1 MEDKNIQLIRDLL
14 IEKINFDAVD
24 ESMDRVRDHTDKN
37 KRDFYIFID
46 SHFRIIIEKIYF
58 EDEDDCQKYKIYLR
72 PSRLESDPETNFKRN
87 LTVYDSD
94 MREDFNIDEEAIIKA
109 YNDTLKDR
117 SMLRYLEFM
126 LNCELVL
133 NHDKS
138 IYSYSIEAL
147 TLLHDIRSRER
158 RIIKEGDP
166 KVSLLYKW
174 LKEDFESS
182 QIELK
187 DAYKNE

>member
-24 ESMDRVRDHTDKN
+24 ESMDRVYYHTDKN

-46 SHFRIIIEKIYF
+46 SHFRIIVEKIYF
-58 EDEDDCQKYKIYLR
+58 EDENDCQKYKIFLR
-72 PSRLESDPETNFKRN
+72 PRRYGESETKFKRN
-87 LTVYDSD
+87 LTVYGSD
-94 MREDFNIDEEAIIKA
+94 MEESFSIDEEAIIKT
-109 YNDTLKDR
+109 YNDTLRDA
-117 SMLRYLEFM
+117 SMLRFLEFM

-138 IYSYSIEAL
+138 IYSYKLEADTSL
-147 TLLHDIRSRER
+147 VDTRHRER
-158 RIIKEGDP
+158 QIIKEESDP
-166 KVSLLYKW
+166 KLSLLYKW

-187 DAYKNE
+187 DEYRNE